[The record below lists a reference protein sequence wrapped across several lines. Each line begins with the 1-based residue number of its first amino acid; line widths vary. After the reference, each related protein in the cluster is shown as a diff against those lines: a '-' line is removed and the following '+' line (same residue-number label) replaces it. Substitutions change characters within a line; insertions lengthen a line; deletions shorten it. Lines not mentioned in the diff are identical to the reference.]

1 MWRSDAE
8 AAATYGGGPDMSDAD
23 TLKELGRLRAALRD
37 VTELAINSM
46 NDTKATWFSIRLAEE
61 TLRICDAGLKVK
73 P

>member
-1 MWRSDAE
+1 
-8 AAATYGGGPDMSDAD
+8 MSDAD